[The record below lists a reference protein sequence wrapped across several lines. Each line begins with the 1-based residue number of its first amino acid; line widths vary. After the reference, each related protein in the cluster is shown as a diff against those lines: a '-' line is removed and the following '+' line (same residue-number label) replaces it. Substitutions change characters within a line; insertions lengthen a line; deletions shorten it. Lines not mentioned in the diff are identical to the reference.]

1 MDDNAT
7 ISSNT
12 MTQACKET
20 VSPEPEFVKENYP
33 LSVSDKP
40 METKVMQI
48 FDPSVWTES
57 WSWSWSWSWCRWP
70 TGTAR

>member
-1 MDDNAT
+1 MSILSSDDSFNVNMNMDDNAT

-48 FDPSVWTES
+48 FDPSVWTGS
-57 WSWSWSWSWCRWP
+57 WS
-70 TGTAR
+70 

>member
-1 MDDNAT
+1 MSSKIPGKEERRRMNMDDNAT
-7 ISSNT
+7 ISSHT
-12 MTQACKET
+12 TTQACKET

-48 FDPSVWTES
+48 FDPSVWTGS
-57 WSWSWSWSWCRWP
+57 WS
-70 TGTAR
+70 